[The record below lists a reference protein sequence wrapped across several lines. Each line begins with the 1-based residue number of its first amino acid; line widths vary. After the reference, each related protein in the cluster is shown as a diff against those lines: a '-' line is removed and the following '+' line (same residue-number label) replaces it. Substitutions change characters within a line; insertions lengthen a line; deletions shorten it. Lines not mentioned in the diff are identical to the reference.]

1 MIKYSLVIDN
11 GVRTFKVKQ
20 GKKPWK
26 TFNDGDPMPEKYKD
40 VFERMAADLEAPGTK
55 ETFEQ
60 LEKELNLL

>member
-1 MIKYSLVIDN
+1 MEN
-11 GVRTFKVKQ
+11 
-20 GKKPWK
+20 
-26 TFNDGDPMPEKYKD
+26 FNDGDPMPEKYKD